1 MHGKF
6 VGLLAQRPWLR
17 LVAWNLAVTV
27 TYVLAGLLSFV
38 FGLPPAYISP
48 VYPPSGI
55 AVAAF
60 LILGPPV
67 LPGIWLANVLSS
79 AVIFTEGSLTPAT
92 AAVTMAG
99 GFGAVGE
106 ALVAGWVM
114 QRFTGARHPFEHP
127 RHVVAFQLGA
137 ALLAG
142 AVGAA
147 LGTFSIWAAGFVST
161 PDVWHTAVVWWLG
174 DAAGIAIF
182 APLILAWWRGDD
194 RLERVDLA
202 RSVPL
207 IVAATL
213 IVAAAEFVSGL
224 TVEYLYL
231 PVVLWG
237 AFRSG
242 PRGATLAAALVSVMT
257 VLLTAHRLGSS
268 SGHSTTDAL
277 MLLES
282 FVAVITSTGLIV
294 CAIRARQETAEAAL
308 AEHNR
313 TLEQRVAERTAE
325 LALKNRL
332 LGEKQDRIDADL
344 GTALALQ
351 AGILPSDFARFTS
364 VRIAAAA
371 RPALEMSG
379 DFYDVFH
386 VAEGRLAVVIADVSG
401 KGVAAAF
408 FMAMARTLVRT
419 IAASRDTP
427 AALIAAVN
435 DEICR
440 ENPLT
445 MFVTLFYAE
454 MDEATGELA
463 CVNAGHCRPVLL
475 RDGEAMAMPSTGDM
489 ALGIMSGV
497 VFREQRIVLRPGDAI
512 FVYTD
517 GVTEAADTDGHL
529 YGEERLVRA
538 LGDHAAEE
546 PVESVFASLEA
557 FSAGAPQADDITCLT
572 IFRPAYVAA
581 VQCEVPPGRSSCIPP
596 G

>member
-237 AFRSG
+237 AFRNG

-419 IAASRDTP
+419 IAARRDTP

-435 DEICR
+435 DEILSR
-440 ENPLT
+440 EPAHHVRDAVLCGDGRGHGRVGLRERRPLPPG
-445 MFVTLFYAE
+445 ASQ
-454 MDEATGELA
+454 GWG
-463 CVNAGHCRPVLL
+463 GHGHAI
-475 RDGEAMAMPSTGDM
+475 DWGHG
-489 ALGIMSGV
+489 LGHHV
-497 VFREQRIVLRPGDAI
+497 RRRVPG
-512 FVYTD
+512 
-517 GVTEAADTDGHL
+517 AADRASARRRDLRLHGWRDRGSR
-529 YGEERLVRA
+529 YGR
-538 LGDHAAEE
+538 
-546 PVESVFASLEA
+546 ASLRGRKARTSLGRPCCRGAGGERVCKPGSLQRRCA
-557 FSAGAPQADDITCLT
+557 AGRRHYLSDDLPTGVRRCSA
-572 IFRPAYVAA
+572 V
-581 VQCEVPPGRSSCIPP
+581 
-596 G
+596 